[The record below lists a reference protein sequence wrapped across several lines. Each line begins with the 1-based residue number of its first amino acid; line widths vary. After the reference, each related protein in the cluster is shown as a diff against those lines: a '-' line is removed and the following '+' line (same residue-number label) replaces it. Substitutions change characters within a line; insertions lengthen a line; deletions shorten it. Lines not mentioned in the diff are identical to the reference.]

1 MLWVGLV
8 SLLCRPEEGRSGWRG
23 FYSMLRGFVAFGMG
37 GGHVLVLRKRR
48 LTCLQVHGQRGSSL
62 TSNLILEY
70 KS

>member
-1 MLWVGLV
+1 MGGGGFIA
-8 SLLCRPEEGRSGWRG
+8 CFEGSWP
-23 FYSMLRGFVAFGMG
+23 FGMG